1 MIVECADCTA
11 AAYVI
16 ALTAYELAP
25 ALVLRLVRLLF
36 LVLISMTVAPLPQE
50 YGPVR
55 NIRGGV
61 KTVLTMMTKNESGGQ

>member
-1 MIVECADCTA
+1 MQVYDRLVRRLAV

-16 ALTAYELAP
+16 ALTAHELAP

-36 LVLISMTVAPLPQE
+36 LVLVSMTVAPLPQE
-50 YGPVR
+50 YEPVR

-61 KTVLTMMTKNESGGQ
+61 KLFRQ